1 MVGGNF
7 EIVENENYRKFLHHV
22 QHRDSRTALITV
34 SNHRSV
40 FDDPGLLSCLL
51 PLPIALISRNIRW
64 NICAEEVC
72 FQNNALLESFF
83 TAGKTIPIFRGGGV
97 NQQHLLD
104 YARQAADGEWLHI
117 FPEGAVTQLSELGG
131 RMSYQRDA
139 LGCLKW
145 GVAKLIAHAPVKPI
159 MVPYFH
165 TGMDGVMP
173 MDHDRKLLTNFP
185 QLNQSISVVFGE
197 ELKFDDLIEEHE
209 RNYGPLW
216 KYSTASNVKFSGSG
230 AEKGRWISEPS
241 DFLLY
246 NKITDRIELALNE
259 LNNVPLR

>member
-7 EIVENENYRKFLHHV
+7 EVVRNENYRKFLHHI
-22 QHRDSRTALITV
+22 QYRDSDTPLITV

-40 FDDPGLLSCLL
+40 FDDPGILSCLL
-51 PLPIALISRNIRW
+51 PFPIALTAKNIRW

-72 FQNNALLESFF
+72 FQNNVILESFF

-117 FPEGAVTQLSELGG
+117 FPEGAVTQLTELGG
-131 RMSYQRDA
+131 RMSHRRDA

-145 GVAKLIAHAPVKPI
+145 GVAKLIAHAPVNPI
-159 MVPYFH
+159 VMPYFH
-165 TGMDGVMP
+165 FGMDGVMP
-173 MDHDRKLLTNFP
+173 MDNDRKLLTSLP
-185 QLNQSISVVFGE
+185 QLNQTITVIFGD

-216 KYSTASNVKFSGSG
+216 KYNTVNDVDLSRSRTAN
-230 AEKGRWISEPS
+230 GRWISDPS
-241 DFLLY
+241 DFVLY
-246 NKITDRIELALNE
+246 NKITDRIESALNE
-259 LNNVPLR
+259 LNDLPPR